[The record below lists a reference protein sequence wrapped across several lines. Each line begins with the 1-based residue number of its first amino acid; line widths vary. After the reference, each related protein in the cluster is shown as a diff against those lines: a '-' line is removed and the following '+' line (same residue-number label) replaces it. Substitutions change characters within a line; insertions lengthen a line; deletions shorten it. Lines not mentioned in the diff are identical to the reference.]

1 MRLPLYLR
9 IWLAVIGAVLVIT
22 LAFAWL
28 WRANDDEAPSG
39 LRGRE
44 REIILR
50 DFDGVPEADVRDIC
64 CNRAKEF
71 FRLD

>member
-1 MRLPLYLR
+1 MTTERPAERPTDRLTERPSPRRFPGLPLYLR

-50 DFDGVPEADVRDIC
+50 D
-64 CNRAKEF
+64 
-71 FRLD
+71 